1 MRDCFGGCDSGS
13 SAASP
18 KGCGLGH
25 NLQIAPSALPSGSY
39 RLDHSDSPRPSGY
52 AAREGVIRELA
63 ILAVLAVLAEVAIIA
78 EWAGNGKIAEK
89 LVTLQS
95 KLLELRFITH

>member
-1 MRDCFGGCDSGS
+1 MGDCFGGCDSGP

-63 ILAVLAVLAEVAIIA
+63 ILAVLAEVAIIA

>member
-1 MRDCFGGCDSGS
+1 MGDCFGDCDSGPP
-13 SAASP
+13 AAPP

-63 ILAVLAVLAEVAIIA
+63 ILAVLAEVAIIA
-78 EWAGNGKIAEK
+78 EWAGNVKIAEK